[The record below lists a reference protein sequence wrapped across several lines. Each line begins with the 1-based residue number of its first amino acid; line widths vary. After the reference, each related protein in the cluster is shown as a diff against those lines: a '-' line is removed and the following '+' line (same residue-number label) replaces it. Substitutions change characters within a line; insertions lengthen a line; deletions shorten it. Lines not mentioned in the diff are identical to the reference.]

1 MNANRRESEAIR
13 VFTPHSRAWGPFA
26 VARKRFEQEA
36 TEGTE
41 MDWILCC
48 LGFLRW
54 VWKSQRIRPNGM
66 DLFSCV

>member
-1 MNANRRESEAIR
+1 
-13 VFTPHSRAWGPFA
+13 VYWHPFA

-48 LGFLRW
+48 LGFLLW
-54 VWKSQRIRPNGM
+54 VWNSRRIRPNGM
-66 DLFSCV
+66 NALFGTCERHELDVKPRKGER